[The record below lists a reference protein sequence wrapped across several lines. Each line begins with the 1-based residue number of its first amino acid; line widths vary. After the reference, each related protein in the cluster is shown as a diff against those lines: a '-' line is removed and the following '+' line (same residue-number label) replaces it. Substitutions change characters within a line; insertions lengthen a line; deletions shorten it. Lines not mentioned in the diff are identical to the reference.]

1 MVTVFNRYPM
11 YIHVHVCTSIGVDI
25 EFTETS
31 YTFNEYDGTVE
42 VCAATVN
49 DTTYNTSISISV
61 TSEET
66 ESASGKLVLWYWE
79 MGKRRGEEKRQAHML
94 CIVSLLLYRRNR
106 LQCEH
111 A

>member
-1 MVTVFNRYPM
+1 M
-11 YIHVHVCTSIGVDI
+11 DI
-25 EFTETS
+25 EFAEAS

-49 DTTYNTSISISV
+49 DTTYNTTISISV
-61 TSEET
+61 TTQET
-66 ESASGKLVLWYWE
+66 QSASGKLVIVILRDKE
-79 MGKRRGEEKRQAHML
+79 RKREKADIHVRTFP
-94 CIVSLLLYRRNR
+94 LLLYRRDR